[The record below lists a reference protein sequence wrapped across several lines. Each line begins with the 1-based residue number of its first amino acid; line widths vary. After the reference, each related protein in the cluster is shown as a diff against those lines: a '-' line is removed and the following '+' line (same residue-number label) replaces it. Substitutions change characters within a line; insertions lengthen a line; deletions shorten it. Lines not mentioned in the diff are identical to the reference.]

1 MSAGTT
7 QTPVALPAAIQRYF
21 EVALY
26 LLVLTGFGT
35 LASTGKLGLT
45 TVLLVG
51 AALVFRGYLLASR
64 RSFLIPERWTT
75 VLTLAYAAFAVA
87 DYFLLASGFLNASVH
102 LVLFVM
108 VVRMFSAQRERDYY
122 FLSVLAFLMVLSAAV
137 LTVDSTFVL
146 AFAGFMLTA
155 VVTFILMEMR
165 HISTK
170 ATVHAQDSSDHGAY
184 RKMAYSL
191 SGAAPVLVV
200 CILLGS
206 AAIFFVMPRISTGYL
221 SAYSPSAQLTTGFSE
236 RVELGGIGEIQQSSS
251 VVMHIQIDRD
261 QDGNS
266 NLKWRGVA
274 LGDFDGRA
282 WSTPREHRIVPR
294 LPDSSFALG
303 QGEGQNPRPAGSEPI
318 HYRVLMEPV
327 GTNVFFLAAE
337 PRTLQGNY
345 NLVAR
350 DSAGAVF
357 DFDPAHPINVYDAT
371 SLPAHPRPADLR
383 SAGQSYPLDVQLSY
397 TRLPHLDPRIPR
409 LAAEITAS
417 STNNYDRAAALERY
431 LATNFT
437 YSLQLS
443 RVTPRDPLAE
453 FLFERRQGHCEYFAS
468 SMAVMLRTLG
478 IPSRVVNGFRTG
490 EFNDLTSQYVVR
502 ASDAHSWV
510 EAYFPGDG
518 WVSFDP
524 TPAASLPTR
533 TGWSRA
539 GLYLDAMA
547 SFWREWVINYDLS
560 RQQTLGA
567 AVAGRGQ
574 QFIHETRLWWARRHR
589 ELLSEVR
596 RLRDTLA
603 GSPLRWS
610 LFATC
615 GLVALLLAANAGRLW
630 RAWVRRQLVV
640 HPERSPSQAA
650 SIWYGKMIRVLA
662 RRGWRK
668 LPAQTPR
675 EFVVQIDD
683 REVRGRVQRFT
694 QHYANARFGDS
705 AEDAC
710 LLPELYEEIS
720 NGTKG

>member
-1 MSAGTT
+1 MSAPTT
-7 QTPVALPAAIQRYF
+7 QAPTSLSAAIQRYF

-35 LASTGKLGLT
+35 LASTGKLSFW
-45 TVLLVG
+45 TVFLVG
-51 AALVFRGYLLASR
+51 AALLLRGYLLASR
-64 RSFLIPERWTT
+64 HSLLIPERWTT
-75 VLTLAYAAFAVA
+75 VLTLAYVAFAVA
-87 DYFLLASGFLNASVH
+87 DYFLLSSGFLDASVH

-108 VVRMFSAQRERDYY
+108 VVRLFSAQRERDYY

-165 HISTK
+165 HVSTK
-170 ATVHAQDSSDHGAY
+170 ATVHSKDSSDQRAY
-184 RKMAYSL
+184 RHMAYSL
-191 SGAAPVLVV
+191 AGAAPSLVA
-200 CILLGS
+200 CILLG
-206 AAIFFVMPRISTGYL
+206 AGLIFFVMPRISTGYL
-221 SAYSPSAQLTTGFSE
+221 NAYSPSAQLSTGFSE
-236 RVELGGIGEIQQSSS
+236 RVELGGVGEIQQSSS
-251 VVMHIQIDRD
+251 VVMHIQIEGDRR
-261 QDGNS
+261 GNS

-274 LGDFDGRA
+274 LGAFDGRT
-282 WSTPREHRIVPR
+282 WSTPREQHIVPR
-294 LPDSSFALG
+294 LADGRFVLS
-303 QGEGQNPRPAGSEPI
+303 QGEVQAPGSAVPPTI
-318 HYRVLMEPV
+318 RYRVLMEPL
-327 GTNVFFLAAE
+327 GTNVFFLAAG
-337 PRTLQGNY
+337 PQTLQGNFS
-345 NLVAR
+345 LVAR

-357 DFDPAHPINVYDAT
+357 DFDPTHPISVYDAT
-371 SLPAHPRPADLR
+371 SRAAEPRPADLR
-383 SAGQSYPLDVQLSY
+383 NAGESYPLDVTLNY
-397 TRLPHLDPRIPR
+397 TRPPRLDPRIPQ

-417 STNNYDRAAALERY
+417 STNNYDRAVALEKY
-431 LATNFT
+431 LATHFAYT
-437 YSLQLS
+437 LHLS
-443 RVTPRDPLAE
+443 RTTPRDPLAE

-510 EAYFPGDG
+510 EAYFPGYG

-524 TPAASLPTR
+524 TPAASLPAR

-547 SFWREWVINYDLS
+547 SFWREWVINYDLN

-567 AVAGRGQ
+567 AVAGGGQ
-574 QFIHETRLWWARRHR
+574 RLIHETRRWWFRRHR
-589 ELLSEVR
+589 ALLTEVR

-610 LFATC
+610 LSAIV
-615 GLVALLLAANAGRLW
+615 GLALLALGANSGRIWRTWSKRRLAA
-630 RAWVRRQLVV
+630 
-640 HPERSPSQAA
+640 HPERAPSRAA
-650 SIWYGKMIRVLA
+650 SIWYGKMTRTLA

-668 LPAQTPR
+668 SPGQTPK
-675 EFVVQIDD
+675 EFLFQIEDPEM
-683 REVRGRVQRFT
+683 RSRVERFT
-694 QHYANARFGDS
+694 QHYAHARFGDS
-705 AEDAC
+705 AEDAQ

-720 NGTKG
+720 KGTKD